1 MGDGL
6 RLRVF
11 GAVEAWRDG
20 VPQAIGG
27 PKPRLL
33 LAVLLARR
41 GAVVS
46 TDRLC
51 EELWGDEQ
59 PASPRAVLQSHVS
72 RLRRILEPDAL
83 IVARPPGYMLE
94 VAPERVD
101 ADEFER
107 LGRVRGGRA

>member
-59 PASPRAVLQSHVS
+59 PASPARCSRATS
-72 RLRRILEPDAL
+72 RGCAGSSNPTR
-83 IVARPPGYMLE
+83 
-94 VAPERVD
+94 
-101 ADEFER
+101 
-107 LGRVRGGRA
+107 